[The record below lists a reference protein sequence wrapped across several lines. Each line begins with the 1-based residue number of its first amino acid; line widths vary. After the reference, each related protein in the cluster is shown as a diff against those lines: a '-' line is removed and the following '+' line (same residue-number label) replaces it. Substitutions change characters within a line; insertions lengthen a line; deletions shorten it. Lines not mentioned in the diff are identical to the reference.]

1 MVLTEQDKKA
11 IQESINKFVILN
23 GKKYYV
29 KKAEKSFET
38 TELIVQDLANL
49 LDIKCAKYESVNIDG
64 VFYYLSED
72 LNEQGRLIPIDV
84 FMPNKLSL
92 IDCWIA
98 LEKNF
103 LNADKLM
110 YDIVKIYLFDILF
123 LNSDRHFGN
132 IGLLQA
138 KEKVEVVM
146 LDNEFA
152 FDTLEVTLTAKYS
165 RGEESFSFDEEKYRK
180 CERYLKYN
188 LEELSYF
195 LDVSS
200 QEFINLFIDMY
211 NKCSVLEVE
220 EIIKSH
226 DQLHAKIFI
235 DLYKKNYELIGTLIK
250 SRGR

>member
-1 MVLTEQDKKA
+1 MELTEQDKTIIK
-11 IQESINKFVILN
+11 ENINKFVILN

-29 KKAEKSFET
+29 KEAPTNYET
-38 TELIVQDLANL
+38 TELIAQDLAKL

-64 VFYYLSED
+64 TFYYLSED
-72 LNEQGRLIPIDV
+72 LNEQGKLIPIDV

-92 IDCWIA
+92 IDCWIS

-132 IGLLQA
+132 IGLLQT
-138 KEKVEVVM
+138 KENVEVVM

-165 RGEESFSFDEEKYRK
+165 RGEESFSFDKEKYRK
-180 CERYLKYN
+180 CERYLKNN
-188 LEELSYF
+188 LEELAYF

-211 NKCSVLEVE
+211 NKCPVSVVE
-220 EIIKSH
+220 EILKMH
-226 DQLHAKIFI
+226 DKLHVKIFI
-235 DLYKKNYELIGTLIK
+235 DLYRKNYELIGTLIK